1 MDKEEKKGRK
11 GGTLTTRWV
20 TQTLISAA
28 TETYLPTFIL
38 MAYSNNVYDTLINE
52 QQNLYNRHKTVY

>member
-1 MDKEEKKGRK
+1 MRKGRREKVKKTKDEEVNGQGRKKGRK

-38 MAYSNNVYDTLINE
+38 MA
-52 QQNLYNRHKTVY
+52 

>member
-1 MDKEEKKGRK
+1 MRKWMDKEEKKGRK

-38 MAYSNNVYDTLINE
+38 MA
-52 QQNLYNRHKTVY
+52 